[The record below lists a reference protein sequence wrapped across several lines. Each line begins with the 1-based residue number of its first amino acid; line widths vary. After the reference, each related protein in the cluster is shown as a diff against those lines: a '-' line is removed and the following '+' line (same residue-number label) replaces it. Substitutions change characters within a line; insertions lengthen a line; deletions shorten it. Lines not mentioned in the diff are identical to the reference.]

1 MMEDRNGG
9 DHFEHHV
16 DLYPLSVS
24 DNDHD
29 CLKDFLLDPPQQ
41 HPSHHHHPSY
51 GISSL
56 VPPNANQGH
65 HQLPQMGGMP
75 GVHNQS
81 GHLLPS
87 MGPCHPNLVPQTTLH
102 PGLHHGS
109 MGTLNMHGQQ
119 QSHHMGPTMASS
131 LHHQP
136 IQSHCHPHLGDM
148 GGCPPMLDS
157 IPSIP
162 IIPPIQQELPPWDN
176 GPIPTLPPCSVKLE
190 QVPMP
195 NHNSSY
201 TPSSEPPAEPPVV
214 TNGDCWS
221 PAAFTASA
229 SERTVSSDCVSS
241 ETMCS
246 PSDGAT
252 DSPLPAKPLCSSSSA
267 TPTTTSSSVPPTVTP
282 SCSKSPSVAP
292 EEPPPTGPK
301 KRGRKRKSASGVTTK
316 TTPAS
321 SSRPGTTT
329 VTTYHSQISPDQNGI
344 KLRIKKS
351 LTEVP
356 SRVRKKKTKVVEE
369 EEWVEPAEQSPWG
382 DRLPTTVLHNIFKMV
397 TKSEGC
403 VPFLV
408 RVSKVCRLWRSVAI
422 SPRLWQHVDLA
433 SFWIKDRAQN
443 DLKFR
448 WLCENRLA
456 LVHDLNIGGWEF
468 DGIPAILDKMASSC
482 GELRGLSLAGWQGL
496 SAEHLRFLVSHCPK
510 LQRLDLS
517 AINSEMG
524 NPKSA
529 VAMMSL
535 VSLAQEMGERL
546 TQLVL
551 SDNKLSGIPQVIAAL
566 STHCPN
572 LQVLD
577 LSNVRTVSHTTVPF
591 HVEKLQTGCPKLRVL
606 RITNSELVLATASMK
621 EQSMSEGFP
630 LLEELS
636 VATVVENMTAQPVI
650 DDDAL
655 LRILKTSHKLRLLDV
670 RGCSRVTDSSLVRVP
685 AWDLEHLF
693 LSGCYVTRIND
704 SGLELICQKWAHSLV
719 EVDLGWSTATQP
731 LDAAVT
737 ALANHSEKSP
747 LRILNLC
754 GSSVS
759 VEPVRAILARCP
771 LLTSLNLSSC
781 RGMPRGIKRLY
792 SGSAL
797 NQLREN
803 MLKEQANSD

>member
-1 MMEDRNGG
+1 MMDERNGG
-9 DHFEHHV
+9 DRFEHHD
-16 DLYPLSVS
+16 DLFPLSVS
-24 DNDHD
+24 DAEND
-29 CLKDFLLDPPQQ
+29 CLKEFLLEPQPP
-41 HPSHHHHPSY
+41 Y
-51 GISSL
+51 GGIPSL
-56 VPPNANQGH
+56 VDPVCSA
-65 HQLPQMGGMP
+65 PQMITQGMGGH
-75 GVHNQS
+75 VH
-81 GHLLPS
+81 LPP
-87 MGPCHPNLVPQTTLH
+87 MGPLDDLSP
-102 PGLHHGS
+102 
-109 MGTLNMHGQQ
+109 
-119 QSHHMGPTMASS
+119 
-131 LHHQP
+131 
-136 IQSHCHPHLGDM
+136 
-148 GGCPPMLDS
+148 LDS
-157 IPSIP
+157 IPPIP
-162 IIPPIQQELPPWDN
+162 IIPPIQQELPPWNN
-176 GPIPTLPPCSVKLE
+176 GQLNLPTCSVQLE
-190 QVPMP
+190 HCIVP
-195 NHNSSY
+195 NHNSY
-201 TPSSEPPAEPPVV
+201 TPSSEPAEVPT

-246 PSDGAT
+246 PSEGPS
-252 DSPLPAKPLCSSSSA
+252 DSPLPAKPSA
-267 TPTTTSSSVPPTVTP
+267 AP
-282 SCSKSPSVAP
+282 SRSA
-292 EEPPPTGPK
+292 EEPPPPK
-301 KRGRKRKSASGVTTK
+301 KRGRKRKSAGKIPRAT
-316 TTPAS
+316 
-321 SSRPGTTT
+321 PGTTT
-329 VTTYHSQISPDQNGI
+329 VATYHSQISPDQNGI

-356 SRVRKKKTKVVEE
+356 QKVRKKRQKDED
-369 EEWVEPAEQSPWG
+369 EWTEPAEQSGWG
-382 DRLPTTVLHNIFKMV
+382 DKLPKCVLHNIFEMV
-397 TKSEGC
+397 TRAEGC

-408 RVSKVCRLWRSVAI
+408 RVSRVCRLWREVAI
-422 SPRLWQHVDLA
+422 SPGLWQHVDLA
-433 SFWIKDRAQN
+433 SFWVKDRAKN

-468 DGIPAILDKMASSC
+468 DGIPGILDKMASSC

-496 SAEHLRFLVSHCPK
+496 SGEHLKFLVSHCPR

-529 VAMMSL
+529 VSMMSL

-551 SDNKLSGIPQVIAAL
+551 SDNKLSGIPQVVAAL

-577 LSNVRTVSHTTVPF
+577 LSNVRTVSHTSVPF

-606 RITNSELVLATASMK
+606 RITNSELILAPTSLK

-636 VATVVENMTAQPVI
+636 VAGVVENMSAQPVI

-719 EVDLGWSTATQP
+719 EVDLGWSTATEP

-737 ALANHSEKSP
+737 ALANHSEKPP
-747 LRILNLC
+747 LRNLNLC

-759 VEPVRAILARCP
+759 VEPVRAVLSRCP
-771 LLTSLNLSSC
+771 MLTSLNLSSC

-792 SGSAL
+792 TGSAL

-803 MLKEQANSD
+803 MLKEQPNSE